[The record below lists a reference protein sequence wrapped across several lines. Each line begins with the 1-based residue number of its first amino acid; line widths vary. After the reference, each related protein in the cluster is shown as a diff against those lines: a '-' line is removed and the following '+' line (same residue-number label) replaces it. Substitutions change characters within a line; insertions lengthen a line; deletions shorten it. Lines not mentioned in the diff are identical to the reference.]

1 MVLTKADLQ
10 QIKETLNIED
20 ILLKFKV
27 SINSNIN
34 TKIEELDLTISKK
47 IEKLNTGFAREIR
60 FNRGG
65 ISAVKLSHND
75 LVITIN
81 ESNKKFDADLLN
93 LHESNIALC
102 GKDEELSD
110 EIVQCND
117 KIKQLEYKISNIEK
131 LVSQNLQH
139 DRKWNLEIDG
149 IPGIIGDDVKQ
160 LELAVIKLF
169 NSLNV
174 ECSSSD
180 IESIHRLP
188 SKSANKATIVL
199 FESRKMRKLFQY
211 F

>member
-1 MVLTKADLQ
+1 MLILTKADLQ

-27 SINSNIN
+27 LINSNIN

-47 IEKLNTGFAREIR
+47 IEKLDSGFAREIK
-60 FNRGG
+60 FICDE

-81 ESNKKFDADLLN
+81 GSYKKSDADLLN

-131 LVSQNLQH
+131 SVSQNLQH

-160 LELAVIKLF
+160 LGT
-169 NSLNV
+169 
-174 ECSSSD
+174 
-180 IESIHRLP
+180 RG
-188 SKSANKATIVL
+188 
-199 FESRKMRKLFQY
+199 Y
-211 F
+211 